1 MCCTAQALVTLRCK
15 IATGGH
21 TSCGMCGVQSGQQQD
36 ASGGWFNG
44 CGLGGPA
51 ALRGLPTA
59 EVISRRVR
67 SAHPLGLAHD
77 RHPSLPQG
85 WGALPLPRGPLRGGE
100 GMDLHRVPVLNIPA
114 PCVEASEKALLADAI
129 IAGCSGEKRQ
139 SPRVPQCDRR
149 RRCAPPSRM
158 GLPWASRSTTD

>member
-85 WGALPLPRGPLRGGE
+85 WGALPRGPGRAVMTARFE
-100 GMDLHRVPVLNIPA
+100 GRDLHRVQYQTFL
-114 PCVEASEKALLADAI
+114 LLA
-129 IAGCSGEKRQ
+129 SKR
-139 SPRVPQCDRR
+139 PK
-149 RRCAPPSRM
+149 
-158 GLPWASRSTTD
+158 STI

>member
-15 IATGGH
+15 IPTGGH

-44 CGLGGPA
+44 CGLGGSA

-67 SAHPLGLAHD
+67 SARPTHWVLRTTGTLA
-77 RHPSLPQG
+77 SLRAGVPF
-85 WGALPLPRGPLRGGE
+85 PFPE
-100 GMDLHRVPVLNIPA
+100 GRL
-114 PCVEASEKALLADAI
+114 EE
-129 IAGCSGEKRQ
+129 G
-139 SPRVPQCDRR
+139 
-149 RRCAPPSRM
+149 
-158 GLPWASRSTTD
+158 